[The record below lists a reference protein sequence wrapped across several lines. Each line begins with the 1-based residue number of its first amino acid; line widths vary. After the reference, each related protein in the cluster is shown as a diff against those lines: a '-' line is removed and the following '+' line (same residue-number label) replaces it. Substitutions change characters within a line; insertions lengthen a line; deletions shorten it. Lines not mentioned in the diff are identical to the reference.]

1 VPYRRSKNQ
10 RRAMLVELLRVGVL
24 LALLAEILVLYVMFG

>member
-1 VPYRRSKNQ
+1 MPYRRSKNQ
-10 RRAMLVELLRVGVL
+10 RRAMLVEPLRVGVL